1 MPTALAVNA
10 DVIDI
15 QRDHPQ
21 QSDLLLVD
29 TNVWCWF
36 AYIRI
41 TLSGRPP
48 DKAKIQ
54 NYIAY
59 IGSALAADATLA
71 RSGLSFAELAHVIER
86 TECDIYNSGRKNPVY
101 GKYFRNI
108 SSARQSVVALIDAAW
123 EQVES
128 VSQHVDVTASLQ
140 TVNGARALLAS
151 YALDGYDAL
160 LLEISRSEGLPQILT
175 DDSDFAAVPG
185 IQMFTANRR
194 VVNAAKQVGK
204 LVTR

>member
-1 MPTALAVNA
+1 MSRALAVNA

-21 QSDLLLVD
+21 QSDLFLVD

-36 AYIRI
+36 SYVRI
-41 TLSGRPP
+41 TLSARPAG
-48 DKAKIQ
+48 KVKIQ
-54 NYIAY
+54 KYVAY

-71 RSGLSFAELAHVIER
+71 RSGLAFAELAHVIER
-86 TECDIYNSGRKNPVY
+86 TECDIYNWGRKNPVY
-101 GKYFRNI
+101 GKAFRNI

-123 EQVES
+123 NQVES
-128 VSQHVDVTASLQ
+128 VSQHVDVTASLS
-140 TVNGARALLAS
+140 TVNGARSLLAS

-160 LLEISRSEGLPQILT
+160 LLEIARSEGLPQLLT

-185 IQMFTANRR
+185 IQMFTGNKR
-194 VVNAAKQVGK
+194 VIGAARQAGK